1 MLKYILKRL
10 ISLLPVIIGATLIV
24 YLILNMAQ
32 GDPAR
37 IILGENATPEAIA
50 QLREE
55 MGLNDPVL
63 VRYGR
68 YMLNLVHGDMGT
80 SYRTNAPVS
89 DEIFARL
96 PYTLWLAAASI
107 IICILLALPLGTIA
121 AIKQN
126 SFLDG
131 LCMVL
136 SLLGVSMP
144 SFWLG
149 LLLILLFSLTLGWL
163 PPFGADEWKSVI
175 LPAFALAVSSMASV
189 ARTTRA
195 SMLEVIRQ
203 DYIRTARSKGISQG
217 RVIRRHALRNAMIP
231 TMTSIG
237 IQVGFLLSGS
247 VLVETVF
254 SWPGIGRL
262 MITSIQQRDI
272 PTVLGC
278 IIIFAI
284 FFSIVN
290 LIVDLLYGFIDPRMK
305 SQYA

>member
-1 MLKYILKRL
+1 MLKYTIKRI
-10 ISLLPVIIGATLIV
+10 ISLIPVIIGATLIV
-24 YLILNMAQ
+24 YVILSMAD

-37 IILGENATPEAIA
+37 IILGEDATPERVAE
-50 QLREE
+50 LREE

-63 VRYGR
+63 VQYGR
-68 YMLNLVHGDMGT
+68 YMLNLLHGDMGV
-80 SYRTNAPVS
+80 SYRTGAPVVT
-89 DEIFARL
+89 EIAARL
-96 PYTLWLAAASI
+96 PNTI
-107 IICILLALPLGTIA
+107 RLALVASVVSIVLAIPLGIIA

-126 SFLDG
+126 SIFDG
-131 LCMVL
+131 ICMVV
-136 SLLGVSMP
+136 SLIGVSMP

-149 LLLILLFSLTLGWL
+149 LLLILLFSLRLEWL
-163 PPFGADEWKSVI
+163 PSFGADQWKCII
-175 LPAFALAVSSMASV
+175 LPSFALAVASMASV
-189 ARTTRA
+189 ARTMRS

-203 DYIRTARSKGISQG
+203 DYIRTARSKGLSEG
-217 RVIRRHALRNAMIP
+217 TVIRRHALRNAMIP

-237 IQVGFLLSGS
+237 LQTGILLSGS

-272 PTVLGC
+272 PTVVGC

-284 FFSIVN
+284 CFSIVN
-290 LIVDLLYGFIDPRMK
+290 LIVDLLYGLVDPRMK